1 MTTDGPRW
9 LDERQLRAW
18 RGWIEASGRIGRRIE
33 GDLREDSDLT
43 SDDYEVLVRLA
54 ETPGHRLRMAD
65 LAEQTMNSPSRL
77 SQRVDR
83 MVRSGLL
90 RREKCEVDR
99 RGWFAVMT
107 AQGRTRLEAAAPAH
121 VESVRANFI
130 GRLSDEEIDFL
141 ADLLPRLAQI
151 EAD

>member
-1 MTTDGPRW
+1 MK
-9 LDERQLRAW
+9 AW
-18 RGWIEASGRIGRRIE
+18 RGWIEASTRIGRRIE
-33 GDLREDSDLT
+33 DDLREDSDLT

-54 ETPGHRLRMAD
+54 EAPGHRLRMAD

-90 RREKCEVDR
+90 CREKCEDDR
-99 RGWFAVMT
+99 RGSFAVLT
-107 AQGRTRLEAAAPAH
+107 DAGHARLEAAAPAH

-130 GRLSDEEIDFL
+130 GHLSAEEIDFL
-141 ADLLPRLAQI
+141 AELMPRLAQL
-151 EAD
+151 EGESRLT